1 MANPRIKKLQQQ
13 LEAPL
18 LITNHQDLF
27 YLTGYFFADGGYLLI
42 TSSQSVLLGGYLED
56 TKGLQT
62 DSFKNLSKYL
72 KRSSH
77 IYIDDSTSLRDLKL
91 VKKYAPKIQLK
102 AVTSPVKALRLIKS
116 ADELIKMKQAYEI
129 TAKVFG
135 QVKRQLRTKD
145 FTEIELA
152 QFIRLAGLKL
162 GADDISFPVIVA
174 SGANAAIP
182 HHVPTNK
189 KLKTGESIILDFGF
203 KIDGYCS
210 DFTRTVFIKSVSKE
224 LRKIYIA
231 AEQAQWLGI
240 TAVHEG
246 ASAKEIDLTARNF
259 LQAQGYGKY
268 FIHTLGHG
276 TGLDVHEKPNL
287 HPHSSDTLTTGMV
300 FSIEPG
306 IYIPRVGGVRIEDLV
321 YVKNNKANLFYKVST
336 KLEDM
341 IIK

>member
-1 MANPRIKKLQQQ
+1 MTISRIKRLQQGLQ
-13 LEAPL
+13 EPL

-27 YLTGYFFADGGYLLI
+27 YLTGYFFSDGGYLLI
-42 TSSQSVLLGGYLED
+42 TPTQAVLLGGYLED
-56 TKGLQT
+56 TKGFQT
-62 DSFKNLSKYL
+62 DSFKNLAKYL
-72 KRSSH
+72 KRSSQIH
-77 IYIDDSTSLRDLKL
+77 IDDSTSLRDLKL
-91 VKKYAPKIQLK
+91 VKKYAPKILLK
-102 AVTSPVKALRLIKS
+102 AVTSPVKALRIIKTS
-116 ADELIKMKQAYEI
+116 DELANLKEAYII

-135 QVKRQLRTKD
+135 QVKRVLRTKT

-174 SGANAAIP
+174 SGTNAAIP
-182 HHVPTNK
+182 HHVPTDK
-189 KLKTGESIILDFGF
+189 KLRSGESIVLDFGF
-203 KIDGYCS
+203 KVDGYCS
-210 DFTRTVFIKSVSKE
+210 DFTRTVFIKTAPKQ
-224 LRKIYIA
+224 LRDMYIA
-231 AEQAQWLGI
+231 TEQAQWLGI

-246 ASAKEIDLTARNF
+246 SSAKEIDLTARNF

-287 HPHSSDTLTTGMV
+287 HPNSSDILTEGMV
-300 FSIEPG
+300 FSVEPG
-306 IYIPRVGGVRIEDLV
+306 VYISRLGGIRIEDLV
-321 YVKNNKANLFYKVST
+321 YIKNNKANFFHKVST